1 MGSGRGQRRVQRTPA
16 PPAAMRQ
23 ALTNGKGSVGVAGV
37 LTPLQRL
44 QLRDRLQ
51 ELWRAQVEII
61 STAGVRFQLA
71 VQERGSDSSR
81 ASVEDRLVAARVR
94 LTELEAAMRRLDAR
108 RYGICDRCHQPMTFD
123 ELLATPEKTS
133 CAGCGSTTRESRR
146 AAPTRGAGHD
156 SHQEEE

>member
-1 MGSGRGQRRVQRTPA
+1 MGSGRVQRRVELTPTS
-16 PPAAMRQ
+16 PAATRQ
-23 ALTNGKGSVGVAGV
+23 AMSHGKASLGVPGA

-71 VQERGSDSSR
+71 VHNRGSDSSR
-81 ASVEDRLVAARVR
+81 APVEDRLAAARVR
-94 LTELEAAMRRLDAR
+94 LTELEAAMRRMDAR
-108 RYGICDRCHQPMTFD
+108 RYGTCDRCHQPMTFD

-133 CAGCGSTTRESRR
+133 CAGN
-146 AAPTRGAGHD
+146 D
-156 SHQEEE
+156 SHEEEE

>member
-1 MGSGRGQRRVQRTPA
+1 MGSGRVQHRVERTRT

-23 ALTNGKGSVGVAGV
+23 AMSNRRASVSVPGV

-71 VQERGSDSSR
+71 VLGPGSDSSW
-81 ASVEDRLVAARVR
+81 ASVEDRLAAARVR
-94 LTELEAAMRRLDAR
+94 LTDLEAAMRRMDAR
-108 RYGICDRCHQPMTFD
+108 RYGTCDRCHQPMTFD
-123 ELLATPEKTS
+123 ELLAMPEKTS
-133 CAGCGSTTRESRR
+133 CAG
-146 AAPTRGAGHD
+146 HD
-156 SHQEEE
+156 SPEEEE

>member
-1 MGSGRGQRRVQRTPA
+1 MGSGRVPRRVERTRT

-23 ALTNGKGSVGVAGV
+23 AMSNRRASVSVPGV

-71 VQERGSDSSR
+71 AQGRGSDSSR
-81 ASVEDRLVAARVR
+81 ALVEDRLAVARVR
-94 LTELEAAMRRLDAR
+94 LTELEAAMRRMDAR

-133 CAGCGSTTRESRR
+133 CASCESTPRHSRR
-146 AAPTRGAGHD
+146 GAPTRGAGHD